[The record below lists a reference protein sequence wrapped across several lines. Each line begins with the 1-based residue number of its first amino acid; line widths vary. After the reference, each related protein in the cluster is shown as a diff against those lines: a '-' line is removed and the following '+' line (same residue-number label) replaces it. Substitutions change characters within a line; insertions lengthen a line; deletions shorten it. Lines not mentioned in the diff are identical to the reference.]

1 MKDVFVV
8 LLSTLIIYFTLNM
21 VQNGS
26 FRQTYLEDDILS
38 EHMWLSEMIL
48 SNVNYMERLVSVRT
62 DVTMG
67 KKNYPTFEAIL
78 VSFSQY
84 GKMFVKVRGSQPAR
98 TR

>member
-1 MKDVFVV
+1 MSALD
-8 LLSTLIIYFTLNM
+8 
-21 VQNGS
+21 
-26 FRQTYLEDDILS
+26 LEDDILS

-48 SNVNYMERLVSVRT
+48 SSVNYMERLVSVKT

-67 KKNYPTFEAIL
+67 KKNNYPTFEAIL

-98 TR
+98 TRYASGGRRGFFSVNHTTGRR